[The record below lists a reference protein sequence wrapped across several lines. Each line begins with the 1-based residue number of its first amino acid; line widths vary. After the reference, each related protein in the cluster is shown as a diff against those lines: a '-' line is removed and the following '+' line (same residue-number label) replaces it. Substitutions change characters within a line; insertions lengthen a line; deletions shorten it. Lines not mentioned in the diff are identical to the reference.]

1 MHLKKIKPK
10 PETKPI
16 LQSLREGLEQ
26 LKKPAASLNSIG
38 SGRDSKIDRTRNNST
53 SSSSKPS
60 NNNNSGAGFGGG
72 GGFLERINK
81 LRQASRSRNPAK
93 KSASFTFAVR
103 PEIAMKAA
111 QKYSSLEPSESGSQN
126 QPIGGA
132 SSKQPVQR
140 SISTSVLEV
149 PAGSSSSSSSS
160 SSSANVQLQ
169 PDYSRVRDSLAP
181 STPTPKPEPIVAL
194 KPVVNDE
201 IYAEIC
207 ENHVPV
213 RPTPPPPRPPSPN
226 KCPGSHVMAR
236 IKILVKEDQQYKPE
250 RDVIDGRKLDRKYV
264 NSIFVTSS
272 HSHHQDSIVNAEDEI
287 IYNTVF

>member
-26 LKKPAASLNSIG
+26 LTKPSSNSSAVSPG
-38 SGRDSKIDRTRNNST
+38 SGASGNGQQQNPNRSSNSSTSGGSTST
-53 SSSSKPS
+53 SSSS
-60 NNNNSGAGFGGG
+60 SGP
-72 GGFLERINK
+72 GGFLERISK
-81 LRQASRSRNPAK
+81 LRQANRSRNPAK

-111 QKYSSLEPSESGSQN
+111 AQKYSSLEPSESGQHQGSSS
-126 QPIGGA
+126 GA
-132 SSKQPVQR
+132 SSSKQPVQR

-149 PAGSSSSSSSS
+149 SPPET
-160 SSSANVQLQ
+160 VQLQ

-181 STPTPKPEPIVAL
+181 PSPPQLPPPPPVQETIKP
-194 KPVVNDE
+194 DE

-207 ENHVPV
+207 ENPVPQQV
-213 RPTPPPPRPPSPN
+213 QRRAPSPV

-236 IKILVKEDQQYKPE
+236 IKILVKDDYRNSKPYSQE
-250 RDVIDGRKLDRKYV
+250 QMFDSKKLDRKYV
-264 NSIFVTSS
+264 NSIFVSSS
-272 HSHHQDSIVNAEDEI
+272 HSHKGESMAAEDEI